1 MDLQEFNLGPSMF
14 PELGAFKHSH
24 GPTVEEMEKARERA
38 LYQKSIKCTSY
49 NVKIYDMHDLKQAKA
64 YQDKIIDILDLVNK
78 GQCVVYA
85 NDRQLLTRNGSQS
98 WYRYLEWAEYVLEVE
113 KTPTIG
119 EVVTANKEGTV
130 DV

>member
-1 MDLQEFNLGPSMF
+1 MF
-14 PELGAFKHSH
+14 PELGTLRQGH
-24 GPTVEEMEKARERA
+24 GPTVREMEEARERA

-49 NVKIYDMHDLKQAKA
+49 NVKIFDMHDPKDSKA
-64 YQDKIIDILDLVNK
+64 YEDQILDILKLVEK

-85 NDRQLLTRNGSQS
+85 NDKQLLTRNGSQS

-113 KTPTIG
+113 KTPTVG
-119 EVVTANKEGTV
+119 EVVTANKEDTA